1 MNRVY
6 YQNQILKLLS
16 WLRTE
21 VELNNSLSLTD
32 INKGAEDFY
41 CGLLN
46 FAYGYKLK
54 NINIVEPNAAAI
66 DLGDI
71 EKRIAIQVTSV
82 ATLSKA
88 KYTVEKFIEK
98 GLYKS
103 FDKLYILNIVKKKN
117 HATSS
122 IGGPEYALNPKT
134 DIIDVEDLIKKI
146 NSDPDLSKLRAIS
159 EYLEAEILP
168 PGQQTLPNE
177 EKLSE
182 QVCGLG
188 TKIDQNTDSFKRLDV
203 KVEQL
208 LAAVIAQNARS
219 EDPLSHEAIVALASK
234 LRPDELLNF
243 AQAKQELELAVSAAQ
258 DLIRKGGTSYYQDRF
273 VDDAHDSVSRSIA
286 EGRLD
291 QGSDTIDQALAMLDQ
306 REALERENAIRQRTQ
321 LLKLSISHGVIAHD
335 PQRTADAE
343 ERLLEIQSP
352 DISCTSDE
360 YQNRLAYY
368 YHQGET
374 QGVNFF
380 LDVVIAMVSKR
391 IEHSV
396 EVHERIA
403 ALNWLGKSLGRIGE
417 RSPANDTLKRAE
429 EIFRYASYK
438 CLEASLLSDWAVSQ
452 NGLANILQVQGRREH
467 SNDRFYEAVQIY
479 REILTIFVESNCT
492 QQVAET
498 HANLGAVLLAIGERE
513 GNTGQL
519 NEAVQTLKQALQ
531 GSILEKTPLVWAMA
545 QNNLGNTLRLIGERE
560 GKQEFLQA
568 AVTALGAA
576 LLKRT
581 HEHAPFLVATT
592 QNDLGNALLAIG
604 ERGVNSVVIRE
615 AIGHYE
621 ASLSLRK
628 RDLAPLEWAATQHNL
643 GTACLRVGEIDNDI
657 QMLNQAKE
665 AFDLALQERTPQRVP
680 QRWASTMNSLGN
692 VFIALGQRE
701 NNPKQ
706 LLKAKQAYEAGLEEL
721 SPDLAPWDWALMK
734 HNLGNAFQ
742 ALADYEDGT
751 GSLRAAIGAYQESLK
766 VRTFDRG
773 RVAWA
778 KTKFSLG
785 KTFLLIGLHER
796 GTKYL
801 KRAIQEYLF
810 ALPELDS
817 PLREQAEHSIGVI
830 QEILQELG
838 SDK

>member
-1 MNRVY
+1 MNRTY
-6 YQNQILKLLS
+6 CQNRILKLLS
-16 WLRTE
+16 WLRNE

-32 INKGAEDFY
+32 INRNAEDFY

-46 FAYGYKLK
+46 LAYGYKLK

-71 EKRIAIQVTSV
+71 EKRIAIQVTSI
-82 ATLSKA
+82 ADLSKT
-88 KYTVEKFIEK
+88 KYTVEKFIER

-117 HATSS
+117 HAISTV
-122 IGGPEYALNPKT
+122 GGPEYALNPKT

-159 EYLEAEILP
+159 DYLEAEILP
-168 PGQQTLPNE
+168 LGQQALPNE

-188 TKIDQNTDSFKRLDV
+188 TKIDQNTDSFKRL
-203 KVEQL
+203 EHL
-208 LAAVIAQNARS
+208 LTEVIAQNTRS
-219 EDPLSHEAIVALASK
+219 EDPLSREAIVALASK

-258 DLIRKGGTSYYQDRF
+258 ELIRKGGTSYYQDRF

-291 QGSDTIDQALAMLDQ
+291 QGSETIDQALAMIEQ
-306 REALERENAIRQRTQ
+306 REALERENSIRQRKQ
-321 LLKLSISHGVIAHD
+321 LLKLSINHGIIAHD

-343 ERLLEIQSP
+343 ERLLQIQYP
-352 DISCTSDE
+352 YISWTSDE
-360 YQNRLAYY
+360 YQNLLAYY
-368 YHQGET
+368 YYQGET

-391 IEHSV
+391 IGHSV
-396 EVHERIA
+396 EVHERVA

-429 EIFRYASYK
+429 EIFRDASYK
-438 CLEASLLSDWAVSQ
+438 SLEASLLSDWVVSQ
-452 NGLANILQVQGRREH
+452 SGLANILQVQGRREH

-479 REILTIFVESNCT
+479 REILTILVESNCT
-492 QQVAET
+492 QQIAET

-531 GSILEKTPLVWAMA
+531 GSILEKTPLVWAMT
-545 QNNLGNTLRLIGERE
+545 QNNLGNALRLIGERE

-568 AVTALGAA
+568 AVTALRAA

-604 ERGVNSVVIRE
+604 ERGVNTVVVRE

-621 ASLSLRK
+621 ASLALRK

-680 QRWASTMNSLGN
+680 LRWASTMNSLGN
-692 VFIALGQRE
+692 VFIALGQRK
-701 NNPKQ
+701 NNPEQ

-751 GSLRAAIGAYQESLK
+751 DSLRAAVGAYQESLK

-785 KTFLLIGLHER
+785 NTFLLIGQHER

-801 KRAIQEYLF
+801 KRAIQEYLV
-810 ALPELDS
+810 AIPELGS
-817 PLREQAEHSIGVI
+817 PLREQAKHRICII
-830 QEILQELG
+830 QKILQELS